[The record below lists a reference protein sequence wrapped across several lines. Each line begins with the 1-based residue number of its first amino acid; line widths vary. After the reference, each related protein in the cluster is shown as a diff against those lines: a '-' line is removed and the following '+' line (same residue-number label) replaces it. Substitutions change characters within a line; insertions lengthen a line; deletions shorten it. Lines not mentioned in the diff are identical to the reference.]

1 VNRTHKQRSTR
12 HQLSTLLDTAT
23 LPHCHTAA
31 AAAAAAATADG
42 GDGTAA
48 AAVAVMLTE

>member
-31 AAAAAAATADG
+31 AAAAATADG